1 MSLAPRRG
9 TPPKPTAWLR
19 GNDEPR
25 ERHAARHIAAVDE
38 PVACAPVPVG
48 ADANKWSG
56 TPLVRKLGFKAGFV
70 VAYVDPRDGFAALLG
85 ELPGGVTVRRRL
97 RGPLDLVVCFVTE
110 RRDLERRL
118 PRLRETLAP
127 GGMLWIAWPK
137 RASGVATDMTE
148 HVVREVALPTGL
160 VDTKVAA
167 IDETWSGL
175 RLVIR
180 KELR

>member
-1 MSLAPRRG
+1 VSAT
-9 TPPKPTAWLR
+9 TP
-19 GNDEPR
+19 GY
-25 ERHAARHIAAVDE
+25 
-38 PVACAPVPVG
+38 G
-48 ADANKWSG
+48 G
-56 TPLVRKLGFKAGFV
+56 PLVKKLGIKPGFT
-70 VAYVDPRDGFAALLG
+70 VAYVDAPEGFAELLG
-85 ELPGGVTVRRRL
+85 ELPHDVTVRRQL
-97 RGPLDLVVCFVTE
+97 RGPLDLVVCFVTA

-118 PRLRETLAP
+118 PKLRAAMQP
-127 GGMLWIAWPK
+127 AGMLWIAWPK

-148 HVVREVALPTGL
+148 DVVREVALPTGL